1 MSNHNKRLLFLEDL
15 YDFYSNRY
23 KRSTHFSAEK
33 SGHQIFVQVP
43 AEFEV
48 DKNADYK
55 DESLL
60 FCKVKLMHS
69 GENRN
74 HSSVTDEALKKA
86 SKTLAYKPVLA
97 NFMEYEDEET
107 GETLKDF
114 TSHDM
119 ELNDDGSVNYIE
131 KQVGCFTS
139 DKPFFEVEEETGHN
153 FLYGYCAIPV
163 DYTDAA
169 SIIERKNGTKISVE
183 LAVNEMEYSG
193 KNKVLELTDVVD
205 RKSTRLNSSHKHRS
219 RMPSSA

>member
-1 MSNHNKRLLFLEDL
+1 MAKKNTKRLLFMEDL
-15 YDFYSNRY
+15 YDFYSNKY

-97 NFMEYEDEET
+97 NFMEYEDEAT

-114 TSHDM
+114 T
-119 ELNDDGSVNYIE
+119 
-131 KQVGCFTS
+131 
-139 DKPFFEVEEETGHN
+139 
-153 FLYGYCAIPV
+153 
-163 DYTDAA
+163 
-169 SIIERKNGTKISVE
+169 
-183 LAVNEMEYSG
+183 
-193 KNKVLELTDVVD
+193 
-205 RKSTRLNSSHKHRS
+205 
-219 RMPSSA
+219 